1 MTWLQGLLY
10 FYGVANIAGGII
22 GFTRGSMLSLVVGVS
37 FGLLVLILTSQ
48 TRTKP
53 AMAYRAL
60 GVAVLG
66 LIGFWV
72 YRMTAVSAEG
82 KSIMVPLMNFLFSLG
97 VFGAMAYS
105 HFAAIKARNRTES

>member
-22 GFTRGSMLSLVVGVS
+22 GMVSGSALSLIVGGT
-37 FGLLVLILTSQ
+37 FGLLVLILTAQ

-66 LIGFWV
+66 LICFWI
-72 YRMTAVSAEG
+72 YRINAVSADG
-82 KSIMVPLMNFLFSLG
+82 KSIMIPLMNLLFSVG

-105 HFAAIKARNRTES
+105 HFAAIKARKQTEG